1 MNKRNVDS
9 SLQLKARRYLE
20 YVNRQEKLVYQ
31 KGEAILS
38 SLSTSLR
45 DEILKNIYGRNFKR
59 DIPFFAEN
67 FSEDF
72 IETLM
77 LRAKEVC
84 YAPEELIYHQN
95 DLEEQCIYFIIKGK
109 IEIYLDFRQ
118 KRVQMACLGQ
128 GKSFGEKEFVVGN
141 TREFCVRSLECTRL
155 IYVKRRDFLEVL
167 KFFPEDKERFLMIKD
182 RIAMNIGNDLG
193 EICYFCEN
201 KGHRISKCPYVSYHP
216 QKQLIVGNWSHN
228 IKQRRAKFHRKRVF
242 KTCTLKRKKE
252 IGNSAENLF
261 ERGLSLENNREN
273 YDAQTVVLDE
283 EFEGRINEGFMCE
296 SRNESRWAQRVE
308 IDRGKNFKC
317 YFPADNIDQIVMNM
331 RNGDIHARKILKKS
345 RRRFMSSRKATVSE
359 FRQTIKLSKAREM
372 MNRWWLWIKR
382 QLKFEEKEEF

>member
-20 YVNRQEKLVYQ
+20 YVNRQEKLANQ

-38 SLSTSLR
+38 SLSNSLR
-45 DEILKNIYGRNFKR
+45 DEIIKNIYGRNFKR

-67 FSEDF
+67 FSENF

-77 LRAKEVC
+77 LRAKEVS

-95 DLEEQCIYFIIKGK
+95 DLEDLCIYFIIKGK

-118 KRVQMACLGQ
+118 KRVQMAYLGQ

-141 TREFCVRSLECTRL
+141 AREFCVRSLECTRL

-167 KFFPEDKERFLMIKD
+167 KVFPEDKERFLMIKD

-201 KGHRISKCPYVSYHP
+201 KAHTINKCPSVSYHP
-216 QKQLIVGNWSHN
+216 QKQFVIGDWSQD
-228 IKQRRAKFHRKRVF
+228 IQQRRAKFRRKRVF
-242 KTCTLKRKKE
+242 KTCTLKRKKRTVD
-252 IGNSAENLF
+252 SAERLF
-261 ERGLSLENNREN
+261 EHGLSLENKREN
-273 YDAQTVVLDE
+273 YDAQTFVLDE

-296 SRNESRWAQRVE
+296 SRNESRWIQRVE

-317 YFPADNIDQIVMNM
+317 YFPSDNIDQIVMNM
-331 RNGDIHARKILKKS
+331 RNGYMPVRKLLNKNKK
-345 RRRFMSSRKATVSE
+345 RLTLVKE
-359 FRQTIKLSKAREM
+359 FRKSTKMAKAGEIMKRG
-372 MNRWWLWIKR
+372 WLWIKR
-382 QLKFEEKEEF
+382 QWKFEKKG